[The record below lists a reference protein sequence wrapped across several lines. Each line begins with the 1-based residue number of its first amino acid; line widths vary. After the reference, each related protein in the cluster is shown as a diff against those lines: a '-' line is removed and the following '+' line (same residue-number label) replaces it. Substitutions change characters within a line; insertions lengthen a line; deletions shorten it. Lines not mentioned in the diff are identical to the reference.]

1 MPACGLMMWTRS
13 HAHTITQAHL
23 CLISTYVLDKSLQL
37 CLTLCNPKD
46 CSPSG
51 SSLHGILQARILEWV
66 VMLFSRRSSQS
77 RDQTCVSKCPLHCKA
92 GSLPLTPSG
101 KPTYT
106 YTDTQIYSCVC
117 TQAPIYTWTCTH
129 SYLHTRHHPSL
140 CTRAGTGGHGQGAGG
155 KLEHLLQRRLSP
167 CVVERTVSPPWSISL
182 FQLGSH

>member
-13 HAHTITQAHL
+13 HAHTITQAH
-23 CLISTYVLDKSLQL
+23 TYVRDKSLQL
-37 CLTLCNPKD
+37 CLTLRNPKD

-66 VMLFSRRSSQS
+66 AMPSSGRSSRS
-77 RDQTCVSKCPLHCKA
+77 RDQTCVSKCPLHYQA

-101 KPTYT
+101 KPTYP

-117 TQAPIYTWTCTH
+117 TQAPIYTCTCTH

-140 CTRAGTGGHGQGAGG
+140 CTPAGTGGHGQGAGG

-167 CVVERTVSPPWSISL
+167 CGVERTVSPPWSISL